1 MNKVMK
7 KKEKIINK
15 TKKRANNKLKHKQNK
30 MMKKNDELDL
40 PFIKCMLLCVTLY
53 RVLFDKKLHSLE
65 EARC

>member
-1 MNKVMK
+1 
-7 KKEKIINK
+7 
-15 TKKRANNKLKHKQNK
+15 

-40 PFIKCMLLCVTLY
+40 PFIKCMLLCVTLH